1 MKVLVVIDMQHDF
14 VDGSLG
20 TPEAQA
26 IVSKVRDLIASFEG
40 TIIFTRDSHDQ
51 SYLAS
56 QEGQHLPVVHCQM
69 GTPGWQIVEGLVEAA
84 EGRPGMPTPIFI
96 DKPNFGSLELLHRLE
111 ALHNTNAVES
121 ITLVGL
127 CTDICV
133 VSNALILKAGLGEVP
148 LHVKANCCAGV
159 TEESHQSALTTMR
172 MCQCIIE

>member
-26 IVSKVRDLIASFEG
+26 IVPKVKDVIASFEG

-111 ALHNTNAVES
+111 ALHNMNAIES

-148 LHVKANCCAGV
+148 LHVEADCSLFLTVIRFAN
-159 TEESHQSALTTMR
+159 
-172 MCQCIIE
+172 